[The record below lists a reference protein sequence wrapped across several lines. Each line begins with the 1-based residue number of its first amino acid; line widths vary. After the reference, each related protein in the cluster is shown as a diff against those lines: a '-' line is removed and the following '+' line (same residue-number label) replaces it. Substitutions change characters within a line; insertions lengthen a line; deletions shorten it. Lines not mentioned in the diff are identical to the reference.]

1 MTQMNSS
8 APHVARKS
16 QGARCS
22 GVIERVPPTQLL
34 TPFPDTARSIL
45 SEAPR
50 RAATSTFPP
59 SLTLHLSLLSTRF
72 ILDLQIFLES
82 LTRTM
87 VRQLKYHEQKLL
99 KKVDFL
105 NVSIRIQENP
115 FFASTTY

>member
-1 MTQMNSS
+1 MFWCYQ
-8 APHVARKS
+8 ARP
-16 QGARCS
+16 AH
-22 GVIERVPPTQLL
+22 TTTY

-59 SLTLHLSLLSTRF
+59 SLTLYLSLLSTRF
-72 ILDLQIFLES
+72 ILDLQIFLQF

-105 NVSIRIQENP
+105 NVSLRIQENP